1 MKVYDMNNI
10 FLYFFLQRIVTLGQ
24 ETINTSVYSQ
34 LDPTHCHIMTEQL
47 MRYAL
52 IGESIPGGRAVK
64 ILRLAAFAATQ
75 NPSLDFSIR
84 VYMVEDTKDAL
95 EVIEYSS
102 CGVK

>member
-1 MKVYDMNNI
+1 M
-10 FLYFFLQRIVTLGQ
+10 TLGQ

-75 NPSLDFSIR
+75 NPSMDFSIR
-84 VYMVEDTKDAL
+84 VYMVEDTQDAL
-95 EVIEYSS
+95 EVLTIYTEFYVLRGCSS
-102 CGVK
+102 DNMLVIVFIL

>member
-1 MKVYDMNNI
+1 
-10 FLYFFLQRIVTLGQ
+10 
-24 ETINTSVYSQ
+24 
-34 LDPTHCHIMTEQL
+34 

-95 EVIEYSS
+95 EVTTALMESNKGEISILELIKISDKSHDCIQKLCILS
-102 CGVK
+102 C

>member
-1 MKVYDMNNI
+1 M
-10 FLYFFLQRIVTLGQ
+10 TLGQ

-75 NPSLDFSIR
+75 NPSMDFSIR
-84 VYMVEDTKDAL
+84 VYMVEDTQDAL
-95 EVIEYSS
+95 EVITMNTEFYVLRGYSS
-102 CGVK
+102 DNMLVIVFTL

>member
-1 MKVYDMNNI
+1 M
-10 FLYFFLQRIVTLGQ
+10 TLGQ

-75 NPSLDFSIR
+75 NPSMDFSIR
-84 VYMVEDTKDAL
+84 VYMVEDTQDAL
-95 EVIEYSS
+95 EVITLYTEFYVLRGCSS
-102 CGVK
+102 DNMLVIVFIL